1 MEKPVIG
8 KSVCRK
14 WILPVLAVLLLIAAL
29 IIWQRKKQE
38 TEYSIIQAIIEELPY
53 YQDGGM
59 YCFYYGF
66 DQYISERTYKENM
79 LLFPVSQYDGKE
91 YEEVLKTVRLQI
103 SKRTIEQ
110 EPFFENTADADSK
123 DRYDVSVRIE
133 ITAESLADGNELSVV
148 GGGFFETNYCSNNFE
163 ECRLWNGI
171 DPASANSYSDH
182 NIKQE
187 YSAVQLLEY
196 YRQGLELQSRL
207 VGLYCE
213 RQGEHGR

>member
-1 MEKPVIG
+1 MEKVFAG
-8 KSVCRK
+8 GE

-38 TEYSIIQAIIEELPY
+38 TEYTIIQAIIEELPY

-110 EPFFENTADADSK
+110 EPFL
-123 DRYDVSVRIE
+123 RIRLTP
-133 ITAESLADGNELSVV
+133 IPKNAMMYLSA
-148 GGGFFETNYCSNNFE
+148 
-163 ECRLWNGI
+163 L
-171 DPASANSYSDH
+171 
-182 NIKQE
+182 K
-187 YSAVQLLEY
+187 
-196 YRQGLELQSRL
+196 
-207 VGLYCE
+207 
-213 RQGEHGR
+213 

>member
-1 MEKPVIG
+1 
-8 KSVCRK
+8 
-14 WILPVLAVLLLIAAL
+14 
-29 IIWQRKKQE
+29 
-38 TEYSIIQAIIEELPY
+38 
-53 YQDGGM
+53 M

-123 DRYDVSVRIE
+123 ERYDVSVRIE

-148 GGGFFETNYCSNNFE
+148 GGGFLKRIIAAIILKNAACGME
-163 ECRLWNGI
+163 
-171 DPASANSYSDH
+171 
-182 NIKQE
+182 
-187 YSAVQLLEY
+187 
-196 YRQGLELQSRL
+196 
-207 VGLYCE
+207 
-213 RQGEHGR
+213 